1 MDIGQFK
8 QPLSAILEILTT
20 LDSCSYSIEVDDEH
34 CLSEFLMYSLSIKSE
49 RGSDD
54 SDIRA
59 LHQFHRRKELGS
71 SLPVR
76 YVYSRD
82 TNVLRLND
90 RQDLDM
96 AQIKCVKT

>member
-8 QPLSAILEILTT
+8 QPLSANLDILTT
-20 LDSCSYSIEVDDEH
+20 LDSCSYSIEVDDEQ

-59 LHQFHRRKELGS
+59 LHHSTG
-71 SLPVR
+71 
-76 YVYSRD
+76 
-82 TNVLRLND
+82 
-90 RQDLDM
+90 DM
-96 AQIKCVKT
+96 I